1 MTQELERVPAG
12 PTEYL
17 GRHRMTGSAVPTQ
30 AEVGDTLAGRYEL
43 IERLPPS
50 ARQRFLAHDTTLD
63 RTVEL
68 SLVRADSELADR
80 LRGSA
85 SVAGL
90 SSITN
95 PALETIY
102 DVGHDTRLGQSYL
115 VTESVSA
122 RPLSEVSLTASQ
134 RQAVLLQ
141 LTDVLECL
149 HDAGLGHR
157 GIDAADIR
165 LVEPDDDPT
174 ALRCLVTLD
183 GIYRLEADPNPER
196 GVADDLHDL
205 ALLRAALT
213 IGTAV
218 PNDRSG
224 TRPRPAG
231 RFRPTR
237 LHHYTKGVS

>member
-1 MTQELERVPAG
+1 MTQELERVPTG
-12 PTEYL
+12 PAEYL
-17 GRHRMTGSAVPTQ
+17 GRHRTTGSAVPTQ

-43 IERLPPS
+43 VERLPPS
-50 ARQRFLAHDTTLD
+50 ARQRFLARDRTLD

-90 SSITN
+90 SSITH

-102 DVGHDTRLGQSYL
+102 DVGYDTRLGQSYL
-115 VTESVSA
+115 VTESVVA
-122 RPLSEVSLTASQ
+122 RPLAEIALTTE
-134 RQAVLLQ
+134 QARAVVLQ
-141 LTDVLECL
+141 VTDVLECL

-157 GIDAADIR
+157 GLDAANIR
-165 LVEPDDDPT
+165 LITPDDDPA

-183 GIYRLEADPNPER
+183 GIYRFDADPNPTR

-205 ALLRAALT
+205 ALLRAGLT
-213 IGTAV
+213 TGTTV
-218 PNDRSG
+218 PDDRSG

-231 RFRPTR
+231 RFRPIR
-237 LHHYTKGVS
+237 LHHHTKGVS